1 MIDDRQPA
9 AVPTAF
15 ATLPQVLEDTLGA
28 QTDAMDLAVRRGTLD
43 LGAAA
48 ALLESQVAVRDRL
61 HSLLR
66 VGCQGGGGWTGIGSS
81 KRSSCERS
89 RR

>member
-9 AVPTAF
+9 AIPTAF
-15 ATLPQVLEDTLGA
+15 ATLPQVLEDTFDA
-28 QTDAMDLAVRRGTLD
+28 QTEAMDLAVRRGTLD

-66 VGCQGGGGWTGIGSS
+66 AKG
-81 KRSSCERS
+81 RRFS
-89 RR
+89 RLS